1 MTKGVQKSGDSK
13 VRTIASLES
22 EPSATTEAESH
33 LQSLLSSLTK
43 QNPSLEELPRLM
55 RMYRIALR
63 LLGINDEWANK
74 ELKGYSN
81 DAELP
86 SYRKNYCKTEYVST
100 KDQNI
105 IESTD
110 TFYGCKE
117 PLIFIA
123 SRIEDGWIHYT
134 NCTRQVAR
142 RRVPAEKRVHV
153 ENWEIRMI
161 LEGVAEELCDKATTT
176 LVTARFGA
184 AIDTIF
190 RDYQRAVGSALSNL
204 GIEDHLETAYRNLK
218 GGDESKWRAAALAC
232 RNVLQ
237 DLSEK
242 LWCVKCDYYDIDG
255 ESMSVKSNMV
265 RNRLRAYMHVKG
277 VKKDDTPR
285 ALLDPLY
292 AQASAAKSSCSYENA
307 RSVLIV
313 TYLFLAEL
321 IRQTDMQPVTEIK
334 KGSSKS
340 KK

>member
-1 MTKGVQKSGDSK
+1 MMKGVQKFGDSK

-22 EPSATTEAESH
+22 EISATTEAESH
-33 LQSLLSSLTK
+33 LQSLLSSLTRT
-43 QNPSLEELPRLM
+43 NPRLEELPHLM

-63 LLGINDEWANK
+63 LLGINDEWVNK
-74 ELKGYSN
+74 ELRGYTK
-81 DAELP
+81 DEELP
-86 SYRKNYCKTEYVST
+86 SYRINHCKTEWVSN
-100 KDQNI
+100 KDQEV
-105 IESTD
+105 IESRD
-110 TFYGCKE
+110 TVYGCKD

-123 SRIEDGWIHYT
+123 ERIEDGWIHYFD
-134 NCTRQVAR
+134 CKRKVAR
-142 RRVPAEKRVHV
+142 RMVPAQKRVYV
-153 ENWEIRMI
+153 DNWEIRML
-161 LEGVAEELCDKATTT
+161 LEGVAEELCDRATTT

-204 GIEDHLETAYRNLK
+204 EIENHLETAYRNLK
-218 GGDESKWRAAALAC
+218 GGDESKWRTAALAC

-242 LWCVKCDYYDIDG
+242 LWCVKCDYYDING

-313 TYLFLAEL
+313 TYLFVAEL
-321 IRQTDMQPVTEIK
+321 IRQTDMKPVTEIK
-334 KGSSKS
+334 KVSSKS